1 MTEEQL
7 AYMDKREDGVAYL
20 VLNNP
25 KKKNAMSHAMMV
37 QLRKLIEQAEDD
49 EDIRCVILKGE
60 GGCFCSGGDLS
71 GMAGGGSSEVTVERK
86 RRDIADFGRVIAAMV
101 HGEKPYIAQVDGY
114 AMGGGF
120 SLALGCD
127 MVFAGENAK
136 MSSMF
141 THVGL
146 APEMGAMLF
155 LPQAMGAYQAKELWY
170 TGRRVSGKEG
180 YELGFVSRAVADDQL
195 EAETLAMAQHIAELP
210 RTALGAMKRTVN
222 SHIYS
227 DLDAILAA
235 DVQDSPLCM
244 LSAESLAYLKANFMK
259 K

>member
-1 MTEEQL
+1 MSKEKL
-7 AYMDKREDGVAYL
+7 AYIEKRDDGVAYI
-20 VLNNP
+20 VLNQP
-25 KKKNAMSHAMMV
+25 KKKNAMNHAMMID
-37 QLRKLIEQAEDD
+37 LRHCIQDAEDD
-49 EDIRCVILKGE
+49 ENVRCVIVKGA

-71 GMAGGGSSEVTVERK
+71 GMAAGGSGTATVEQK
-86 RRDIADFGRVIAAMV
+86 RRDIADFGKCVAEMV
-101 HGEKPYIAQVDGY
+101 HGEKPYIAQVEGY

-120 SLALGCD
+120 SLALACD
-127 MVFAGENAK
+127 MIFAGENAK

-155 LPQAMGAYQAKELWY
+155 LPQAMGSYKAKELWY

-180 YELGFVSRAVADDQL
+180 YDLGFVSRVVADDLL
-195 EAETLAMAQHIAELP
+195 EAETLEMAQHIAELP

-227 DLDAILAA
+227 DIDAVLAA

>member
-1 MTEEQL
+1 MSEEQL
-7 AYMDKREDGVAYL
+7 AYIEKRYDGVAYI
-20 VLNNP
+20 VLNQP
-25 KKKNAMSHAMMV
+25 RKKNAMSHDMMV
-37 QLRKLIEQAEDD
+37 QLRACIQDAEDD
-49 EDIRCVILKGE
+49 EDVRCVILKGAD
-60 GGCFCSGGDLS
+60 GCFCSGGDLS
-71 GMAGGGSSEVTVERK
+71 GMASGGSGSTTVEQK
-86 RRDIADFGRVIAAMV
+86 RRNIADFGKCIAEMV
-101 HGEKPYIAQVDGY
+101 HGEKPYIAQVEGY

-127 MVFAGENAK
+127 MIFAGENAK

-155 LPQAMGAYQAKELWY
+155 LPQAMGAYRAKELWY
-170 TGRRVSGKEG
+170 SGRKVNGTEG
-180 YELGFVSRAVADDQL
+180 YELGFVSRVFPDDAL
-195 EAETLAMAQHIAELP
+195 EDETLAMAQHIAELP

-222 SHIYS
+222 GHIYS
-227 DLDAILAA
+227 DIDAVLAA

-244 LSAESLAYLKANFMK
+244 MSDESLAYLKANFMK